1 MNEQSTTQTEL
12 MKKTNTCET
21 NSTAMELI
29 LERALQSDVDLD
41 RLKSLLELRE
51 KEIERQ
57 ERQNF
62 VRDLSTMQMEYK
74 NIEQNALNTHT
85 KSIYTTL
92 DKYIDA
98 IKKTLA
104 KHHFALFSQIKEQDS
119 NGITVEMTLKHILG
133 HEISTQG
140 TFPFDATGSKN
151 SIQAVG
157 STITYARRYLLGM
170 LLNVARKEDDTDG
183 ATILAGISSE
193 QMNEIKELMEQIQA
207 KESDIISFIGVK
219 SLTQMSYKQAQTVL
233 FALRKKKRSQMNKAQ
248 QEQQK
253 AV

>member
-1 MNEQSTTQTEL
+1 MNELTTTQTEL
-12 MKKTNTCET
+12 VEKTNACET

-62 VRDLSTMQMEYK
+62 VRDLSAMQMEYK

-98 IKKTLA
+98 IKETLA
-104 KHHFALFSQIKEQDS
+104 KHHFALFSQIKEQNS
-119 NGITVEMTLKHILG
+119 NGITVEMTLKHISG
-133 HEISTQG
+133 NEISTQG
-140 TFPFDATGSKN
+140 TFPIDGQGSKN
-151 SIQAVG
+151 NIQSVG

-170 LLNVARKEDDTDG
+170 LLNC
-183 ATILAGISSE
+183 S
-193 QMNEIKELMEQIQA
+193 
-207 KESDIISFIGVK
+207 
-219 SLTQMSYKQAQTVL
+219 
-233 FALRKKKRSQMNKAQ
+233 KKRRRCRWSHNSCWYLF
-248 QEQQK
+248 
-253 AV
+253 

>member
-12 MKKTNTCET
+12 MEKTNACET

-29 LERALQSDVDLD
+29 LERALQSDVDLE

-57 ERQNF
+57 ERQDF
-62 VRDLSTMQMEYK
+62 VRDLSAMQMEYK

-98 IKKTLA
+98 IKETLT